1 MDKRLPK
8 ILNSYF
14 SRHLTFDIDT
24 HMIRHCI
31 LVRELSHSVQQARTR
46 VIKDLNK

>member
-24 HMIRHCI
+24 HMIRRI
-31 LVRELSHSVQQARTR
+31 LVRELSHSIQQAHTR